1 MTRMLLSASA
11 LALALSGPAFA
22 QQATPATAPAAAPA
36 PAVEVAP
43 LNNSVLVLD
52 GARLIRDSAAGKDMT
67 AKLTAIGTTIQNE
80 SRAGAQPLETE
91 AQALQ
96 KATAGLSP
104 AQIRANADLRT
115 RVEAF
120 ERRLQTQEA
129 ADQRRGQE
137 LQLTEL
143 RAREEFN
150 RVVGPVVQETVAARG
165 GLILLDRGDVSYA
178 VPGVDITADVIERLD
193 QRVRTVN
200 VTRQT
205 PPAQPAAAPAA
216 GATAPAPGATA
227 PRPATPPAAA
237 PTTPPR
243 RP

>member
-1 MTRMLLSASA
+1 
-11 LALALSGPAFA
+11 
-22 QQATPATAPAAAPA
+22 
-36 PAVEVAP
+36 
-43 LNNSVLVLD
+43 
-52 GARLIRDSAAGKDMT
+52 
-67 AKLTAIGTTIQNE
+67 
-80 SRAGAQPLETE
+80 
-91 AQALQ
+91 
-96 KATAGLSP
+96 
-104 AQIRANADLRT
+104 
-115 RVEAF
+115 VEAF
-120 ERRLQTQEA
+120 ERRLQAQET

-137 LQLTEL
+137 LQLTEV

-178 VPGVDITADVIERLD
+178 VPGVDITADVIVRLD

-216 GATAPAPGATA
+216 APAPAPGATA

-237 PTTPPR
+237 PAQPPR